1 MPFYFPE
8 GKTKAQ
14 RGEITC
20 QRTHSKVS
28 AFIASFCMKRKLFHQ
43 MSCCLYS
50 RVKSVM
56 MVVITTPFK
65 AENEFLMDLC
75 KCWLLSK
82 AMDPSDR

>member
-1 MPFYFPE
+1 
-8 GKTKAQ
+8 
-14 RGEITC
+14 
-20 QRTHSKVS
+20 
-28 AFIASFCMKRKLFHQ
+28 MKRKLFHQ